1 MALTVEAWCLV
12 LEEVRRQ
19 AARNLQ
25 SAGIQAPETDGVW
38 YDVAEGM
45 NRSTELDSVDE
56 NGAWQQLQWL
66 NAFQV
71 LVSEHNHHCGGLP
84 ATPCQTFPVLSK
96 YGDNIHSRG

>member
-1 MALTVEAWCLV
+1 MALSVEAWSLV

-19 AARNLQ
+19 AARTLQ

-71 LVSEHNHHCGGLP
+71 LVSKPKHRCGGLP
-84 ATPCQTFPVLSK
+84 ATPCQTFPPLSTC
-96 YGDNIHSRG
+96 GHNIHSRG